1 MVGDACHLG
10 SARRERPFVRVNCSA
25 LSESLLE
32 GELFGHVR
40 GAFTGAVQDKIG
52 RFEAVDGGT
61 ILVDEIGDISPVIQL
76 KLLRVLQERQLERV
90 GESAPRKVDVRVI
103 CATHRDLR
111 ELVREGRFRED
122 LFYRIRVFPME
133 LPPLRR
139 HKSDIPLLVDAFVQ
153 RFNLQTGKRILG
165 LQPDALRCL
174 MDCCWP
180 GNVRELE
187 NAIEHAFVTCQSDRI
202 GLFDLPTEFRVAEL
216 RDAYCRERGLAQPGG
231 KPRHRL
237 LRNPERNSWR
247 LCGNVPGTGPKW
259 PDVWVSTEQRCG
271 AR

>member
-139 HKSDIPLLVDAFVQ
+139 HKSDIPYQKADLQEPQLSPFEEIQIIA
-153 RFNLQTGKRILG
+153 RTGNNL
-165 LQPDALRCL
+165 
-174 MDCCWP
+174 
-180 GNVRELE
+180 
-187 NAIEHAFVTCQSDRI
+187 
-202 GLFDLPTEFRVAEL
+202 
-216 RDAYCRERGLAQPGG
+216 ERA
-231 KPRHRL
+231 
-237 LRNPERNSWR
+237 NSKGIWWR
-247 LCGNVPGTGPKW
+247 KQEITKTRAASSANNNLK
-259 PDVWVSTEQRCG
+259 
-271 AR
+271 